1 MEQFKKG
8 EHLKFQ
14 RLNYAKPTK
23 NVTFLISGF
32 LSEDTQKDLQW
43 LGVIRAIE
51 DTELYGVIWRSG
63 TKLELLSYVA
73 TAAGSL
79 ALKGLQAQGGNLM
92 TLVQVAQ
99 VGLKVANFFKR
110 KVE

>member
-1 MEQFKKG
+1 
-8 EHLKFQ
+8 
-14 RLNYAKPTK
+14 
-23 NVTFLISGF
+23 
-32 LSEDTQKDLQW
+32 
-43 LGVIRAIE
+43 
-51 DTELYGVIWRSG
+51 
-63 TKLELLSYVA
+63 VA